1 MNARSLR
8 ATFDDFA
15 SFAHFVARRMGEDR
29 VLQIAGSLA
38 FTTLLALAPLFAVVV
53 ATLSRAP
60 FFEQVIVQIKVFL
73 LLNLAPEIAG
83 RIITVYMEEF
93 AANAVRLT
101 ALGIAVLF
109 VSALVTL
116 LTVDRSIHAIW
127 RERRSRPLWVSIL
140 AYVTL
145 LVVSPILIAVSVT
158 VTTYLMSLSAQVNPS
173 ERAHSIVLQAV
184 PAAVSAIAFFLLYRL
199 VPHGR
204 VRWAHA
210 AVGALFACVLFE
222 AAKEVFAIYVA
233 NVPGYNVLYGAFV
246 AMPFFLLWIYV
257 SWVVVLLGAEVAA
270 ALGSWRGKPRE
281 RRSSR

>member
-1 MNARSLR
+1 MIARLQSSW
-8 ATFDDFA
+8 
-15 SFAHFVARRMGEDR
+15 SFVRFVFRRMREDR

-38 FTTLLALAPLFAVVV
+38 FTTLLALVPLFAIVV
-53 ATLSRAP
+53 ATLSRSP
-60 FFEQVIVQIKVFL
+60 FFEQVMVQIKVFL

-83 RIITVYMEEF
+83 RIITVYLEEF
-93 AANAVRLT
+93 AHNAARLT
-101 ALGIAVLF
+101 ALGTAVLF

-127 RERRSRPLWVSIL
+127 RERRSRPLWISLL

-173 ERAHSIVLQAV
+173 ERAHSFALQAI

-204 VRWAHA
+204 VRFGHA
-210 AVGALFACVLFE
+210 AVGALFACALFE
-222 AAKEVFAIYVA
+222 AAKELFAIYVA

-270 ALGSWRGKPRE
+270 ALGSWRGVA
-281 RRSSR
+281 RRGRRGDAA